1 MLRRVRKTEE
11 VARNGADVVV
21 DDDGFV
27 DVVVKWVFGFRHFV
41 VSETVDVSFQPA
53 TAVDEH
59 EQWAFTGGI
68 GGEVNVEEVFF
79 QGVVVVGDVVVE
91 FGAWG

>member
-41 VSETVDVSFQPA
+41 VSETVDVSFQP
-53 TAVDEH
+53 E
-59 EQWAFTGGI
+59 GLSGI
-68 GGEVNVEEVFF
+68 GWAMDPVVSFLVSSFGRFNVNSIGQSDWVS
-79 QGVVVVGDVVVE
+79 
-91 FGAWG
+91 W